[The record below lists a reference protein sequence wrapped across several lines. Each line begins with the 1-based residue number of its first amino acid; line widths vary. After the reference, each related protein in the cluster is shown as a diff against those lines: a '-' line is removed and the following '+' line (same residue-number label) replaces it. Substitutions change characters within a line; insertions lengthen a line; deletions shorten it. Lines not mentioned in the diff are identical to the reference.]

1 MSTMVGRLDG
11 KVALITGA
19 SRGIGRATALVFAR
33 EGAAVAVNYAAREAD
48 ARQVVEAVAAGGAQA
63 IAVQA
68 NVARKH
74 EVLAMVET
82 VLERFGKIDLLVN
95 NAGISR
101 PGTTLDLDEADLDEM
116 LAVNLKGVIH
126 GVQAVA
132 PRMIERG
139 YGKIVNIA
147 SLAGLGTALP
157 NTTPYATT
165 KAGVIVLTKRLA
177 MELGPHGI
185 NVNAICPGMIRTDMS
200 SIREDSPD
208 LPALLQKA
216 MLGRFGQPED
226 IAHCALFLAS
236 DEASFVTAQVLS
248 VDGGRMD
255 FLTSS
260 G

>member
-1 MSTMVGRLDG
+1 MSTMTGRLDG

-48 ARQVVEAVAAGGAQA
+48 AQQVVEAVAAGGAQA

-132 PRMIERG
+132 PQMIERG

-147 SLAGLGTALP
+147 SIAGLGTALP

-165 KAGVIVLTKRLA
+165 KAAVIVLTKRLA

-185 NVNAICPGMIRTDMS
+185 NVNAICPGMIQTDMS
-200 SIREDSPD
+200 RSLDVSPT
-208 LPALLQKA
+208 LPTLVQKA